1 MREYPNRTGLLRLK
15 EEIDIAERGEEILQ
29 DKIESLIVLFFDYI
43 KERGEKRKYVEDS
56 LAKAFRELILLQSLM
71 GTVSVKSGSFSVP
84 EGSLIMEEK
93 KVMGIKLPE
102 FFWEKSKKGFQIL
115 NAPLKFDRTKIK
127 FEEVL
132 EVILKVG
139 TMENAIQILSKEIKE
154 TRKVVNSL
162 ENYILPEFRSEKKWI
177 ELRLEELAREDLLRY
192 KMIKRKLEFSKY
204 GV

>member
-15 EEIDIAERGEEILQ
+15 EEIDIAERGKEILQ
-29 DKIESLIVLFFDYI
+29 DKIESMVVLFFDYI

-56 LAKAFRELILLQSLM
+56 LIKAFRELILLQSLM
-71 GTVSVKSGSFSVP
+71 GTVSVKSDSFSVP
-84 EGSLIMEEK
+84 EGSLITKEK

-115 NAPLKFDRTKIK
+115 NVPLKFDRTKLK
-127 FEEVL
+127 FEDVL

-139 TMENAIQILSKEIKE
+139 EMENAIQVLSKEIKE

-162 ENYILPEFRSEKKWI
+162 ENYILPEFRGEKKWI

-192 KMIKRKLEFSKY
+192 KMIKRKLEFEI
-204 GV
+204 GG

>member
-15 EEIDIAERGEEILQ
+15 EEIDIADRGKEILQ
-29 DKIESLIVLFFDYI
+29 DKIESLVVLFFDYI
-43 KERGEKRKYVEDS
+43 KERGEKRKYVEGS
-56 LAKAFRELILLQSLM
+56 LIRAFRELIILQSLT
-71 GTVSVKSGSFSVP
+71 GTVSVKSDSFSVP
-84 EGSLIMEEK
+84 EGSLITKEK

-102 FFWEKSKKGFQIL
+102 FFWEKSKKGFQML
-115 NAPLKFDRTKIK
+115 NTPLKFDRTKLK

-132 EVILKVG
+132 EAVLNVG

-177 ELRLEELAREDLLRY
+177 ELKLEELAREDLLRY
-192 KMIKRKLEFSKY
+192 KMIKRKLGSSK
-204 GV
+204 

>member
-15 EEIDIAERGEEILQ
+15 EEIDIAEKGKEILQ

-56 LAKAFRELILLQSLM
+56 LVKAFRDLILLESLM
-71 GTVSVKSGSFSVP
+71 GMMPVKGDSFSVP
-84 EGSLIMEEK
+84 EGSLITKER
-93 KVMGIKLPE
+93 KVMGIRLPE
-102 FFWEKSKKGFQIL
+102 FLWEKSKREFQIL
-115 NAPLKFDRTKIK
+115 NIPMKFDRTKIG

-132 EVILKVG
+132 DVILKVG
-139 TMENAIQILSKEIKE
+139 TMENAIQVLSKEIKE

-162 ENYILPEFRSEKKWI
+162 ENYILPGFRSEKKWI

-192 KMIKRKLEFSKY
+192 KLIKRKLETSK
-204 GV
+204 